1 MLGLGALLGFVVQD
15 LLIIASFGRL
25 PVIHVASLF
34 YLLRLS
40 DLLLDGIARHCE
52 QGTGW
57 ERESTSNR
65 GKRSCHRR
73 DRLRPGDR
81 ESFLYYLAVEAPLRA
96 NVKDGRAGESE
107 RSPNYTSKCVCP
119 HHASPPEYFFGVIRT
134 IDRWQELL
142 DPRILNSQS
151 SVMISGNWKD
161 GDSGLLDVLNDMGY
175 LG

>member
-1 MLGLGALLGFVVQD
+1 MGSPAIVSKEPDGKGNLHQTEARGVVIGEIGFGEPQ
-15 LLIIASFGRL
+15 
-25 PVIHVASLF
+25 
-34 YLLRLS
+34 
-40 DLLLDGIARHCE
+40 
-52 QGTGW
+52 
-57 ERESTSNR
+57 
-65 GKRSCHRR
+65 
-73 DRLRPGDR
+73 RPGDR